1 MKYGFI
7 RLCVGVPKVII
18 GNCKSNA
25 DHIIALFEQCS
36 EKGAQFV
43 LFPELCITGYSCGD
57 LFHQN
62 HLLETAEEALTGIAK
77 KTKGRE
83 AVLIV
88 GLPLRQD
95 NQLFNSAAVIQG
107 GEILG
112 IVPKTFIPGYKEY
125 YEERWFAPGVN
136 AISQYISIG
145 NQQIPFGCDLLF
157 RAQNYSSI
165 KFGIEICEDLWAP
178 IPPSTY
184 QALAGSCITFNP
196 SASNEIIAKHE
207 YRRDLIKNQ
216 SARTASAYIYVSSGP
231 GESTTDVVYGGHG
244 VICEYGNI
252 LSETERFVPEEQII
266 SADIDSQKLLND
278 RIKTTSFMENN
289 PFQNLPRFRFIDFT
303 LPYKDI
309 KTLKRKIFP
318 FPFVPSNPE
327 IRDERCR
334 EIFSIQTTGLAKR
347 LQHVG
352 ADKAVLG
359 ISGGLDSTLALLV
372 TVKTIDQLNL
382 DRKNILGVTMPGF
395 GTSKDTYQNALILMK
410 ALGVSSKE
418 IDIRSSCKSHFKD
431 IGHDEDDH
439 DTVYENTQARMRTM
453 ILMDLANK
461 IGGIEIGTGDLSE
474 LALGWCTYSGDHMA
488 MYGVNAG
495 VPKTLVRYLVRWV
508 ADNVVEEDTRQV
520 LEKIVGTPIS
530 PELLPPKSGGK
541 ISQKTEDIIGPYEL
555 HDFFLYH
562 LIRYGASP
570 SKILFL
576 AEHAFQKRYS
586 RDAIIKWLT
595 VFIQRFF
602 HHQFKRSCLPDGPK
616 VGTISLSPR
625 GDWRMPSD
633 AEASTWLDEIK
644 EILT

>member
-1 MKYGFI
+1 MNHGFI
-7 RLCVGVPKVII
+7 RINIGVTKVII
-18 GNCKSNA
+18 GNSKSNA
-25 DHIIALFEQCS
+25 ENILKLFEKS
-36 EKGAQFV
+36 SNTGAQFM
-43 LFPELCITGYSCGD
+43 LFPELSITGYTCGD

-62 HLLETAEEALTGIAK
+62 HLLETAEQSLLDIAK

-83 AVLIV
+83 AVMIV
-88 GLPLRQD
+88 GLPLRLD
-95 NQLFNSAAVIQG
+95 NQLFNCAAVIQSG
-107 GEILG
+107 NILG

-136 AISQYISIG
+136 AVSQHISIG
-145 NQQIPFGCDLLF
+145 GQEVLFGCDLLF
-157 RAQNYSSI
+157 RAQNEPSI

-184 QALAGSCITFNP
+184 QSIAGSCITFNP

-207 YRRDLIKNQ
+207 YRRDLIRNQ
-216 SARTASAYIYVSSGP
+216 SARTGSAYVYVSSGP

-244 VICEYGNI
+244 VICEYGKI
-252 LSETERFVPEEQII
+252 LAETERFLPEEQVIT
-266 SADIDSQKLLND
+266 ADIDSQKLLND

-289 PFQNLPRFRFIDFT
+289 LFQNSLQFRSVDFNLPQIE
-303 LPYKDI
+303 I
-309 KTLKRKIFP
+309 KKLKRKIFP

-327 IRDERCR
+327 IRDKRCR
-334 EIFSIQTTGLAKR
+334 EIFSIQTSGLAKR
-347 LQHVG
+347 LQYAG

-382 DRKNILGVTMPGF
+382 NRKNILGVTMPGF

-410 ALGVSSKE
+410 ALGITSKE
-418 IDIRSSCKSHFKD
+418 IDIRDSCKSHFKD
-431 IGHDEDDH
+431 IDHDENDH

-495 VPKTLVRYLVRWV
+495 VPKTLVRYLIRWV
-508 ADNVVEEDTRQV
+508 ADNVVEDETREV

-530 PELLPPKSGGK
+530 PELLPPETDGK

-562 LIRYGASP
+562 SIRYGASP
-570 SKILFL
+570 RKILFL
-576 AEHAFQKRYS
+576 AEHAFENRYS
-586 RDAIIKWLT
+586 RDTIIKWLT

-602 HHQFKRSCLPDGPK
+602 RHQFKRSCLPDGPK

-644 EILT
+644 DIIS